1 MVLSQYCHN
10 NLTQSCMVSKVIKAK
25 DSGGIGLNRAKKAIS
40 DV

>member
-25 DSGGIGLNRAKKAIS
+25 DSGEIGLNQAEKAVG